1 MPSQPVQEEL
11 PPPHTPHASKTFP
24 LRAQSIRTLQ
34 HKGKISFDEDAS
46 AHLLGTPSQPR
57 HNVPL
62 PPHTP
67 HASKMRLELTVNA
80 TMLLRMVL
88 VPPKVSEM

>member
-1 MPSQPVQEEL
+1 M

-24 LRAQSIRTLQ
+24 LRAQSIRTLL
-34 HKGKISFDEDAS
+34 KGKIGFEEDAV
-46 AHLLGTPSQPR
+46 AHLFGTPSQPR
-57 HNVPL
+57 HEVLL

-67 HASKMRLELTVNA
+67 HASKIRLELTVND

-88 VPPKVSEM
+88 VPPEVSEM